1 MTDFIPLKTRTL
13 LINKDEHLSDAFARE
28 NYPCNS
34 IPTNCIL
41 DKTLPGLGAT
51 YSEIIAK
58 RNSIIIEPNIPVITG
73 KADKNDK
80 ILGVYEKCTKKTI
93 KEYLLNKKVKY
104 KKILCTPESYFRVK
118 EIASKNGINF
128 NENYFMLFD
137 ECEKITQDIDYRE
150 NISLPLKDFFS
161 HKNKAFVS
169 ATPLKTRNP
178 IFKQQGFYK
187 LKVEPQYDYKKDL
200 TLITTNS
207 YSTTIIKKL
216 KELKDSECIC
226 VFMNSTN
233 GINKL
238 IDHLNKQEIT
248 DYKTFCSRK
257 SVTKFK
263 DREIFQSYENLDL
276 PLAKYNFFTSR
287 FFSAVDINIDKKPDI
302 IIVTDLCEA
311 KYTRIDPFT
320 NAIQIY
326 GRFRKIFPDGK
337 TFNSLTHI
345 ADYNEEDKAFTEDEI
360 QSYISQSKKGYDNNK
375 ENYTI
380 ETNKGTKAALLRAIK
395 DSSYQ
400 QFIDDDET
408 INYFKVDNF
417 YDDERVKSYYTSPD
431 ELLKAYENT
440 KHFSITHTN
449 ETHEFNDKWS
459 LQYKDVKSEIN
470 KRRYWIRI
478 MKNLSLSKNQL
489 SFDDWEYLKNDLLRE
504 EKGKM
509 VEDFE
514 LIEKAYKECGMEALE
529 KTDGY
534 LVRINTLLK
543 KHKKASDEHKKASD
557 EHKMFTKT
565 VRDAIIEKF
574 IEGEVYDSEDLIE
587 DFIEIFKSF
596 DITTVTI
603 NIGLIGRFYGVSRL
617 KGKNTKGKIRLGKF
631 IPDNK
636 YDD

>member
-1 MTDFIPLKTRTL
+1 MNDFILLETL
-13 LINKDEHLSDAFARE
+13 ILPINKDEHLSDAFARE

-73 KADKNDK
+73 KAENNDK

-93 KEYLLNKKVKY
+93 KKYLLNKEVKY
-104 KKILCTPESYFRVK
+104 KKILCTPESYLKVK
-118 EIASKNGINF
+118 EIASTNQIDLY
-128 NENYFMLFD
+128 EDYFMLFD

-169 ATPLKTRNP
+169 ATPLDTRNP
-178 IFKQQGFYK
+178 NFKEQGFYK

-207 YSTTIIKKL
+207 YNETVIKRL

-238 IDHLNKQEIT
+238 INHLRKQGIT
-248 DYKTFCSRK
+248 DYKAFCSRK
-257 SVTKFK
+257 SVTKCIK
-263 DREIFQSYENLDL
+263 REIYQSYENLHL

-302 IIVTDLCEA
+302 IIVTDLCAA

-326 GRFRKIFPDGK
+326 GRFRKTFPDGK

-345 ADYNEEDKAFTEDEI
+345 ADYNEEDKAYTDNEI
-360 QSYISQSKKGYDNNK
+360 ESYISQSKKDYDNNK
-375 ENYTI
+375 ENYTKG
-380 ETNKGTKAALLRAIK
+380 TDKGTKAAIHDASKNLP
-395 DSSYQ
+395 YQ
-400 QFIDDDET
+400 KFIDDDEA

-417 YDDERVKSYYTSPD
+417 YNDERVKRYYTSPD
-431 ELLKAYENT
+431 ELLNAYENT

-459 LQYKDVKSEIN
+459 LQYKDVKSEID
-470 KRRYWIRI
+470 KRRFWISI
-478 MKNLSLSKNQL
+478 MKNLSPSKKQL
-489 SFDDWEYLKNDLLRE
+489 SFDDWEYLKNDLLIE

-529 KTDGY
+529 KTDGK
-534 LVRINTLLK
+534 LTEIK
-543 KHKKASDEHKKASD
+543 KLFKEHKKASD
-557 EHKMFTKT
+557 REKMFTKP
-565 VRDAIIEKF
+565 VKDAIIEKF
-574 IEGEVYDSEDLIE
+574 PEANIYDSEDL
-587 DFIEIFKSF
+587 FNGFTEIFSRF
-596 DITTVTI
+596 GITTIKSNIKTI
-603 NIGLIGRFYGVSRL
+603 RRYYGADPL
-617 KGKNTKGKIRLGKF
+617 KGKNTKGNIRLRKF

>member
-1 MTDFIPLKTRTL
+1 MNDFILLETRIL
-13 LINKDEHLSDAFARE
+13 PINKDEHLSNAFARE
-28 NYPCNS
+28 NYPCDS

-58 RNSIIIEPNIPVITG
+58 RNSIIIEPNIPVIIG
-73 KADKNDK
+73 KADKNDN
-80 ILGVYEKCTKKTI
+80 ILGVYESCTKKTI
-93 KEYLLNKKVKY
+93 KEYLLNKKIKY
-104 KKILCTPESYFRVK
+104 KKILCTPESYLKVK
-118 EIASKNGINF
+118 EIASNNGIKF

-137 ECEKITQDIDYRE
+137 ECEKITQDIDYRQK
-150 NISLPLKDFFS
+150 ISLPLKDFFS

-169 ATPLKTRNP
+169 ATPLNTRNP
-178 IFKQQGFYK
+178 NFKEQGFYK
-187 LKVEPQYDYKKDL
+187 LKVKPQYDYKKDL

-207 YSTTIIKKL
+207 YSKTIIKKL

-238 IDHLNKQEIT
+238 INHLEEQEIK
-248 DYKTFCSRK
+248 DYKAFCSRK
-257 SVTKFK
+257 SEIKFK

-326 GRFRKIFPDGK
+326 GRFRNTFPDGK

-345 ADYNEEDKAFTEDEI
+345 ADYDEEDKAFTESETE
-360 QSYISQSKKGYDNNK
+360 SYISQSKEDYDYIKAEYTK
-375 ENYTI
+375 ETDN
-380 ETNKGTKAALLRAIK
+380 GAKAAIHDALKNLP
-395 DSSYQ
+395 YQ
-400 QFIDDDET
+400 QFIDEDET

-417 YDDERVKSYYTSPD
+417 YDDERVKNYYTSPD

-440 KHFSITHTN
+440 KHFPITHTN
-449 ETHEFNDKWS
+449 EKYEFSDRWL
-459 LQYKDVKSEIN
+459 LQYKRGDNPTE
-470 KRRYWIRI
+470 KRKFLAKKLDAIYNA
-478 MKNLSLSKNQL
+478 KNEFTPKEVESI
-489 SFDDWEYLKNDLLRE
+489 KNDILKDE
-504 EKGKM
+504 TNTVVKE
-509 VEDFE
+509 FE
-514 LIEKAYKECGMEALE
+514 LLIDAYNKLGSDAVRNTGYKIKSIKA
-529 KTDGY
+529 
-534 LVRINTLLK
+534 LLK
-543 KHKKASDEHKKASD
+543 KYQNDLD
-557 EHKMFTKT
+557 EHKMFTKP

-574 IEGEVYDSEDLIE
+574 PEAHIYDSEDL
-587 DFIEIFKSF
+587 FNGFTEIFSRF
-596 DITTVTI
+596 GITTIKSHIKTV
-603 NIGLIGRFYGVSRL
+603 RRYYGADPL
-617 KGKNTKGKIRLGKF
+617 KGKNTKGNIRLRKF